1 MTKTRGTR
9 GEEKMQKKQNEP
21 VSIAVITRED
31 AVKERLYRLISLWGE
46 ALCISYVC
54 MAWTGTEA
62 SLPGPCPSIV
72 FLDLASEDRGQIQGA
87 AWLEEIAPS
96 CALIILSDDQR
107 QAIQAYQWHPVSC
120 LSPGFSY
127 GELCRTMDR
136 CFRFW
141 RQGMEWL
148 DLPSQW
154 DRVRIPLT
162 QIHYAEGRGRDTI
175 LHCTGGEIRVS
186 IPLCTL
192 EPELPSPPFFRCQ
205 KSFVVHPDAVG
216 EMIGGELIMKDRLA
230 VSVSRNRKKDVQQLL
245 EEWTLSRRSE
255 G

>member
-1 MTKTRGTR
+1 MPK
-9 GEEKMQKKQNEP
+9 EQIEP
-21 VSIAVITRED
+21 VSIAVVTRKES
-31 AVKERLYRLISLWGE
+31 AKERLHRLLSLWGD
-46 ALCISYVC
+46 ALCISFEYT
-54 MAWTGTEA
+54 AWSGTEEC
-62 SLPGPCPSIV
+62 LPGPCPSIL
-72 FLDLASEDRGQIQGA
+72 FLDLPSKKDGQTRRA
-87 AWLEEIAPS
+87 AWLEEISSS
-96 CALIILSDDQR
+96 CAVIILSDDQR

-120 LSPGFSY
+120 LSPGFTY

-141 RQGMEWL
+141 RQGMGWL

-162 QIHYAEGRGRDTI
+162 QIYYAEGKGRDTI

-186 IPLCTL
+186 VPLSKL

-205 KSFVVHPDAVG
+205 KSFVVHPDAV
-216 EMIGGELIMKDRLA
+216 EKFTGGELIMKDRLA
-230 VSVSRNRKKDVQQLL
+230 VTISRNRKKEVQLLL
-245 EEWTLSRRSE
+245 EEWTSSRRNE